1 MKIGILTY
9 HFATNYGALLQCF
22 ALQTSIEKLGKD
34 VVVIDYRSK
43 IQKDNNA
50 LFSRR
55 LLAFNIV
62 KNIMLLPYT
71 SFRKRRF
78 HLFDSFVK
86 EMLALTNEVNTIKDL
101 KEIVD
106 NLDIVI
112 VGSDQVWNPN
122 VKDFDRAFFLPF
134 DSNAK
139 KTTFA
144 ASFGNASSFELKDFL
159 AYMKDFEYITIREKG
174 GETILNQIGIKCDDF
189 VMDPVFLL
197 DKQQW
202 ISISAKYTKINDNV
216 PFLLCYFLK
225 QENNKK
231 YFKYARR
238 IAAKKNIELVNI
250 VTRYR
255 PSSMIKKSLLDVG
268 PREFLYLISRASYI
282 CTDSFHGTAFASIF
296 NVDFTSFCDSKE
308 NDTRKKNL
316 LEALGLADR
325 LYVLDEGR
333 LEDSAIDFFDVN
345 KHLFKTRQNQIKTLK
360 RICMIND

>member
-22 ALQTSIEKLGKD
+22 ALQTNIENLGED
-34 VVVIDYRSK
+34 VVVIDYRSR

-55 LLAFNIV
+55 FSAFNIV

-71 SFRKRRF
+71 AFRKRRLY
-78 HLFDSFVK
+78 LFDSFVK
-86 EMLALTNEVNTIKDL
+86 EMLVLTYEVNTIRDL

-106 NLDIVI
+106 NLDVAI

-122 VKDFDRAFFLPF
+122 VKDFDIAFFLPF
-134 DSNAK
+134 DSNGK

-159 AYMKDFEYITIREKG
+159 AYIKDFEYITIREKRA
-174 GETILNQIGIKCDDF
+174 ESLLSQIGIKCDEF

-202 ISISAKYTKINDNV
+202 ISISTKYTKINDNV

-225 QENNKK
+225 QGNNKK
-231 YFKYARR
+231 YFRYARE

-255 PSSMIKKSLLDVG
+255 PSSMKKKILLDVG
-268 PREFLYLISRASYI
+268 PREFLYLFSKASYV

-296 NVDFTSFCDSKE
+296 NIDFTSFCDGKG
-308 NDTRKKNL
+308 NDTRKKDL
-316 LEALGLADR
+316 LDALGLVDR
-325 LYVLDEGR
+325 LYVMDGKKLK
-333 LEDSAIDFFDVN
+333 DSAIDFLSVN
-345 KHLFKTRQNQIKTLK
+345 KCLFKIRQNQIETLK
-360 RICMIND
+360 RVCMKND